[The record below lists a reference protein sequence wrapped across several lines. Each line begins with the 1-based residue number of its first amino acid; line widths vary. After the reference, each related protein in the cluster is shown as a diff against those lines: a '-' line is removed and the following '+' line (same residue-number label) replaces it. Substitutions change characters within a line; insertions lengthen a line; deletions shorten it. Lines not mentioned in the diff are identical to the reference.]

1 MSFSVSRNITYREK
15 KQHKWQNTIVGAL
28 IGIVSTLVSATPG
41 LGAERIAFYYPPFGE
56 FTISTD
62 DIETYAESGK
72 VTRDF
77 AFYLNRVPS
86 SQRAQFRQLLRT
98 NFKLNATLVS
108 QVTYSALGESV
119 VRRLSELI
127 MTESRQGSFYALR
140 SALILSATNPKG
152 LNIVEVIRR
161 YPSSTIRLN
170 LTEGQSILTNF
181 SELLRRRNRVV
192 GGLKEVATAEAL
204 NQTSDFSQQPDLR
217 VNGSFGYKVVPL
229 EMNDVARS
237 RAFPVDLYLPQN
249 NNNRSGGASTSIKP
263 PFPLIVIS
271 HGVAE
276 DRETFAYAAQHLA
289 SYGFA
294 VAVLEHP
301 GSDAKKI
308 QQYFAGL
315 ASPPE
320 ARELINRPLD
330 IKFLLDQL
338 QSLNESGSNF
348 VGQLNVQEVGVIG
361 HSYGGYT
368 GLTLAGATIDVNS
381 VSKQCNPNNSLN
393 LSVLLQC
400 RANELLR
407 QNIPIPSFQDTRV
420 KAVMALNP
428 FGSVVLNQKG
438 FSKIQVPIMF
448 MGGSQDVITP
458 AVPEQV
464 IPFTWVASQNKYLA
478 LIENGTH
485 FSTSE
490 KLNASKP
497 VLPVPREL
505 IGPNPAIAQMYVKAF
520 SVAFFQ
526 THLLNQ
532 QQYSPYLSAAYA
544 QYISKAPLNVDLVRS
559 LTSEQLEKIFAN
571 N

>member
-1 MSFSVSRNITYREK
+1 MNLNHNIIYRKK
-15 KQHKWQNTIVGAL
+15 KQGWRNTVLGAI
-28 IGIVSTLVSATPG
+28 IGVASTLFSATPL

-62 DIETYAESGK
+62 DIETYAKYGK

-77 AFYLNRVPS
+77 AFYINRVPS
-86 SQRAQFRQLLRT
+86 AQRAQFQQLLNT
-98 NFKLNATLVS
+98 HFKLNAVLVS

-119 VRRLSELI
+119 VQRLSELI
-127 MTESRQGSFYALR
+127 MTETRDKKASFYALR
-140 SALILSATNPKG
+140 SALILAATDPEG
-152 LNIVEVIRR
+152 LNIVDVIRR
-161 YPSSTIRLN
+161 YPSNTIRLN
-170 LTEGQSILTNF
+170 LTEGQEILSNL
-181 SELLRRRNRVV
+181 SELLRRRDRVV
-192 GGLKEVATAEAL
+192 AGLKEVANSEAASQ
-204 NQTSDFSQQPDLR
+204 NIDFSQQPDLR
-217 VNGSFGYKVVPL
+217 VRGSFGFKKETLP
-229 EMNDVARS
+229 MNDLFRD
-237 RAFPVDLYLPQN
+237 RAFFVDLYLPQAK
-249 NNNRSGGASTSIKP
+249 GGAKTFIKP
-263 PFPLIVIS
+263 PLPLIVIS

-276 DRETFAYAAQHLA
+276 DRETFAYAAEHLA
-289 SYGFA
+289 SYGFG

-338 QSLNESGSNF
+338 QSSNNPQIKE
-348 VGQLNVQEVGVIG
+348 QLNLQEVGVIG

-368 GLTLAGATIDVNS
+368 ALTLAGATIDKNS
-381 VSKQCNPNNSLN
+381 VIKQCDPNNSLN
-393 LSVLLQC
+393 LSVFLQC
-400 RANELLR
+400 RALELIQQR
-407 QNIPIPSFQDTRV
+407 VPIPQLQDARV
-420 KAVMALNP
+420 KAVMVLNP
-428 FGSVVLNQKG
+428 LGSVVLSQQG

-464 IPFTWVASQNKYLA
+464 IPFTWISSQNKYLA

-490 KLNASKP
+490 KLTPSKN
-497 VLPVPREL
+497 VIPVPRGL
-505 IGPNPAIAQMYVKAF
+505 IGPDPAIAQLYVRAF
-520 SVAFFQ
+520 SVPFFQ
-526 THLLNQ
+526 KHLLNQ

-559 LTSEQLEKIFAN
+559 LTKEQLEKIFEQS
-571 N
+571 